1 MRCFLSFLNVC
12 CAGWIVLLAGCA
24 TPVKTEYKAGTNFS
38 GYKTFALLPLPQQAP
53 MDDPGMVLRLAQP
66 AREAV
71 VSEMTAK
78 GLAEAPVNQ
87 ADLAI
92 NLKGRSLPRLEVTQ
106 YGYSYSRWTRYGTVA
121 VVRDPYTSVSS
132 YTERTLVIEIFE
144 NQAKELVWVGSLTKE
159 TSSKPVTP
167 QMLQEGI
174 RKILAKYPPSP

>member
-1 MRCFLSFLNVC
+1 MPSVQASLKVGCTVV
-12 CAGWIVLLAGCA
+12 IVLAAGCA
-24 TPVKTEYKAGTNFS
+24 TPVKTDYKPGVNFS
-38 GYKTFALLPLPQQAP
+38 RYRTFAMLPLPQQAT
-53 MDDPGMVLRLAQP
+53 MDDPGMALRLAQP

-78 GLAEAPVNQ
+78 GLAEAPANQ
-87 ADLAI
+87 AELAI
-92 NLKGRSLPRLEVTQ
+92 NLRGRSLPRVEATQ
-106 YGYSYSRWTRYGTVA
+106 YGYAYARWTRYGTVT
-121 VVRDPYTSVSS
+121 VVRDPYVSVSS

-144 NQAKELVWVGSLTKE
+144 NQTKELVWVGSLTKE